1 MPIITHVGNEKNI
14 LIVVVLFVLFGF
26 FGARAIFMVSDDVD
40 MLQQNEQNFLDIV
53 AENNLII
60 EKNIAGCQMGDI
72 TSCTALEADVLPY
85 CDEFSE
91 DEIPDCYNGR
101 IEQVLSDNN
110 PLSEECQIKL
120 SDIQNMEKKWITNP
134 DERSYR
140 DAIYDFES
148 LCGDYY
154 K

>member
-1 MPIITHVGNEKNI
+1 MGNEKNI

-40 MLQQNEQNFLDIV
+40 MIQQKEQNFLDIIT
-53 AENNLII
+53 ENNLMI
-60 EKNIAGCQMGDI
+60 EKNIAGCQMGNA
-72 TSCTALEADVLPY
+72 TSCTSLKVDVLPY
-85 CDEFSE
+85 CDQFSE
-91 DEIPDCYNGR
+91 DEIPDCHNGR
-101 IEQVLSDNN
+101 IEQAISDNN
-110 PLSEECQIKL
+110 PLSEECQMKL
-120 SDIQNMEKKWITNP
+120 SDIENMEKEWIVNP
-134 DERSYR
+134 NEISYR